1 MKHILEYEDI
11 EGIYGDLKSLGVTGK
26 EMKGTL
32 WAHFKIYRLYGNQ
45 WTKSPVIV
53 CFLETE
59 PFYGRGDEERDKA
72 AMLQQIQRGEFKRP
86 SHPDARSW
94 DSLRRGNE
102 IAIDLMEKSVVQSRA
117 KSCSTMDDFIEE
129 LREAFVASQ
138 EYALS
143 ENPPMTTS
151 YNQETLYSYDPS
163 NSTVLVYGF
172 LGPQD
177 SPYLVTADLDK
188 PFMKGSDIN
197 YYKE

>member
-1 MKHILEYEDI
+1 MKYILEYEDI
-11 EGIYGDLKSLGVTGK
+11 EGLYGDLKSLGVTGK

-32 WAHFKIYRLYGNQ
+32 WAHFKTYRLYGNQ

-72 AMLQQIQRGEFKRP
+72 AMLQKIQRGEFKRP

-117 KSCSTMDDFIEE
+117 KTCSTMDDLLEE
-129 LREAFVASQ
+129 LREAFVSSQ

-151 YNQETLYSYDPS
+151 YGQETLYSY

-177 SPYLVTADLDK
+177 SPYLVTVDLDK

-197 YYKE
+197 YYKD